1 MNINKLIIFQGG
13 AIIAAL
19 VFLELIARLLFFLF
33 GLSSGDLIHNQSKK
47 YIYAPYVGIF
57 HSPFTEVRSKLR
69 TDRHGFIHNGNES
82 RNLLEKDNKE
92 FRVFI
97 LGGSTVAGTFVSSNK
112 STLASLLEL
121 EINRIFE
128 ASGVQRVARVINA
141 GVGSYTSSNSFSLFK
156 WYILPLKP
164 DYIIAFD
171 GTNDSMKYLPGS
183 GQIVE
188 LLRHDLAPYHL
199 NIFQF
204 YEKSFTLAGSLAQP
218 LKMMG
223 QYSAFI
229 SLIHKII
236 TRSDRLKTILGI
248 VEDDFEEKM
257 EEMEKTLPIIVE
269 QYKRNILST
278 VALSKQFNLG
288 VAYFMQPTLFS
299 DTPNLTADENKL
311 LNTHYPSWHG
321 QDYFKYKKK
330 YWDQASR
337 MVKNLGKDVKEEGVL
352 VKDLS
357 KLFTEKNKSPNVDI
371 FGDHVHYTDRGRQI
385 IASEIIKNIKSSLI
399 KSTLKNS
406 N

>member
-1 MNINKLIIFQGG
+1 MNKSIIFSGG

-19 VFLELIARLLFFLF
+19 VFLELTARLLFSLF
-33 GLSSGDLIHNQSKK
+33 DLSTGDAVQHQSKRF
-47 YIYAPYVGIF
+47 IYAPYVGIF
-57 HSPFTEVRSKLR
+57 HSPFTEVRPKLR

-82 RNLLEKDNKE
+82 RNLFEKDNKE

-141 GVGSYTSSNSFSLFK
+141 GVGSYASSNSFSLFK

-164 DYIIAFD
+164 DYIIALD
-171 GTNDSMKYLPGS
+171 GTNDSINYLPGS

-199 NIFQF
+199 NIFQI

-218 LKMMG
+218 MKMMG

-229 SLIHKII
+229 SLLYKVI
-236 TRSDRLKTILGI
+236 TRTDRLKSILGI
-248 VEDDFEEKM
+248 VEEDFEEK
-257 EEMEKTLPIIVE
+257 MEKTLPIIVE

-288 VAYFMQPTLFS
+288 VAYFMQPTLGS
-299 DTPNLTADENKL
+299 DTPNLTAGENKL
-311 LNTHYPSWHG
+311 LNTNHRSWHG

-330 YWDQASR
+330 FWDQASR
-337 MVKNLGKDVKEEGVL
+337 MVQNLGKDVNEERVL
-352 VKDLS
+352 VKDLT

-385 IASEIIKNIKSSLI
+385 IASEIIKNIKNSLI
-399 KSTLKNS
+399 KSTLKN
-406 N
+406 